1 VAREQ
6 FHLLA
11 GEELLRVYKPEG
23 GTAVKVFCSVCGSSL
38 FGGAW
43 PDGDEVSV
51 RFGSLDDDPQIRPQF
66 HTFVGSRPPW
76 EDLPEDGLPQY
87 EAGKLDEVERP
98 AVTTWS
104 VQLPLVGARGEPV
117 DLKRT
122 LLSHGFVELPPMRLD
137 ESAATLEVTLLA
149 DGRSA
154 RTIEIAPGRRGHARL
169 SVIGPAP
176 SKRLADE
183 LVARSRHVLGLDE
196 DLSEF
201 YELVQL
207 DPDLSWAAEG
217 AGRMVRSPTVFE
229 DVVKTICTTNCAWS
243 ATRRMVDALVRNL
256 GEPAPGGRH
265 AFPTPTAMAE
275 ADERFYKEVVR
286 SGYRAP
292 YFRALAAGE
301 AEGRLQLD
309 SLLDP
314 ELSDDEVAARLLA
327 LPGVGPYATAQMM
340 MLLGR
345 YSRLILDSWSRPKYA
360 KVTGHDASDQLIE
373 RRFER
378 YKQYAGLAFWL
389 YVTRD
394 WVAEPAA
401 IK

>member
-1 VAREQ
+1 
-6 FHLLA
+6 
-11 GEELLRVYKPEG
+11 
-23 GTAVKVFCSVCGSSL
+23 
-38 FGGAW
+38 
-43 PDGDEVSV
+43 
-51 RFGSLDDDPQIRPQF
+51 
-66 HTFVGSRPPW
+66 
-76 EDLPEDGLPQY
+76 
-87 EAGKLDEVERP
+87 
-98 AVTTWS
+98 
-104 VQLPLVGARGEPV
+104 
-117 DLKRT
+117 
-122 LLSHGFVELPPMRLD
+122 MRLD
-137 ESAATLEVTLLA
+137 EEAGILEVTLLA

-169 SVIGPAP
+169 RVIGPAP

-183 LVARSRHVLGLDE
+183 LVARGRHVLGLDE

-201 YELVQL
+201 YELVKA

-243 ATRRMVDALVRNL
+243 ATRRMVEAL
-256 GEPAPGGRH
+256 GKPAPGGRH
-265 AFPTPTAMAE
+265 AFPTPTAMAGV
-275 ADERFYKEVVR
+275 DEGFYKEVVR
-286 SGYRAP
+286 SGYRGP
-292 YFRALAAGE
+292 YFRTLAADE
-301 AEGRLQLD
+301 AEGRLELD

-314 ELSDDEVAARLLA
+314 ELSDDEVATRLLA
-327 LPGVGPYATAQMM
+327 LPGVGPYASAQMM

-360 KVTGHDASDQLIE
+360 KLNGRKAGDQTIE
-373 RRFER
+373 RRFRR

-394 WVAEPAA
+394 WVAEPAG